1 MNAVTFL
8 MLYAVTLSWLA
19 PNVLTVAA
27 APTVHPRL
35 AVAGWLTA
43 VGTAI
48 CAWLGAMAILAVGAG
63 HALVTSTA
71 LTFCVDTLG
80 ITDAI
85 HQPTS
90 VATAFTVALLILTIV
105 VAAHTARRVV
115 GAMLSTQRSNQR
127 HAEAVHMV
135 GRPTQHR
142 GVLSIEADKAA
153 VYCVSGGGTRAIVTT
168 TAALR
173 LLDHD
178 GLNAV
183 LAHERAHLR
192 GRHHLIVGTLSAL
205 AAALPRF
212 PLMRTAAQSVP
223 PLLEMCADD
232 AAIREHGRT
241 PLVTSL
247 VLLSTGHRLP
257 QGSLSAAGS
266 AVVERVLRLTQ
277 PMPAPPW
284 RRYGCGSA
292 IAATT
297 CAGPM
302 IALFFCS

>member
-1 MNAVTFL
+1 MNAATFL
-8 MLYAVTLSWLA
+8 MLYAVTLSWLT

-27 APTVHPRL
+27 APTMHPRL
-35 AVAGWLTA
+35 ALSGWLTA

-48 CAWLGAMAILAVGAG
+48 CAWLAAIVILAVGAG
-63 HALVTSTA
+63 HALITSTA
-71 LTFCVDTLG
+71 LTFCVETLG

-85 HQPTS
+85 HLPTS

-115 GAMLSTQRSNQR
+115 RAMLSTQRSNQR

-135 GRPTQHR
+135 GRPTQHE

-183 LAHERAHLR
+183 LAHEKAHLR

-205 AAALPRF
+205 AAALPRL
-212 PLMRTAAQSVP
+212 PLMRAAAQSVP

-257 QGSLSAAGS
+257 QGSLAAAGS
-266 AVVERVLRLTQ
+266 AVAERVLRLTQ
-277 PMPAPPW
+277 PMPATAW
-284 RRYGCGSA
+284 RAYGYVC
-292 IAATT
+292 AAAAT
-297 CAGPM
+297 CAGPTL
-302 IALFFCS
+302 ALFFCN

>member
-19 PNVLTVAA
+19 PTVLTIAA

-48 CAWLGAMAILAVGAG
+48 CAWLAAVVILAVGAG
-63 HALVTSTA
+63 HALITSTA
-71 LTFCVDTLG
+71 LTFCVETLG

-85 HQPTS
+85 YLPTS

-105 VAAHTARRVV
+105 VAVNTARRVV
-115 GAMLSTQRSNQR
+115 RATLSTQRCNQR

-135 GRPTQHR
+135 GRPTQHQ

-205 AAALPRF
+205 AAALPRL
-212 PLMRTAAQSVP
+212 PLMRAAAQSVP

-257 QGSLSAAGS
+257 QGSLAAAGS

-277 PMPAPPW
+277 PMPAPSW
-284 RRYGCGSA
+284 HAYSYVCSA
-292 IAATT
+292 AAT

-302 IALFFCS
+302 IGLLFCS

>member
-8 MLYAVTLSWLA
+8 MLYAVTLSWVA
-19 PNVLTVAA
+19 PAVLTAAA
-27 APTVHPRL
+27 APVVPPRL
-35 AVAGWLTA
+35 AVGGWLAA

-48 CAWLGAMAILAVGAG
+48 CAWVGAIVILTVGAG
-63 HALVTSTA
+63 HALITSTA
-71 LTFCVDTLG
+71 LTFCVETLG

-85 HQPTS
+85 HLPTS
-90 VATAFTVALLILTIV
+90 VATTFTIALLGLTIM

-115 GAMLSTQRSNQR
+115 SATLRAQRSNQR

-135 GRPTQHR
+135 GRRTQHH

-153 VYCVSGGGTRAIVTT
+153 VYCVSGGGTRAIVAT

-173 LLDHD
+173 LLDND
-178 GLNAV
+178 GLDAV

-192 GRHHLIVGTLSAL
+192 GRHHLIVGALSAL
-205 AAALPRF
+205 ATALPRL
-212 PLMRTAAQSVP
+212 PLMRAAAQCVP

-232 AAIREHGRT
+232 AAIRDHGRT
-241 PLVTSL
+241 PLVASL
-247 VLLSTGHRLP
+247 VLLSTGQRLP
-257 QGSLSAAGS
+257 QGSLAAAGS

-277 PMPAPPW
+277 PIPAPTW
-284 RRYGCGSA
+284 HAYSYVSA
-292 IAATT
+292 AAAT

-302 IALFFCS
+302 IALLLCS